1 MNNLHR
7 DLAPVSEAAWAQ
19 IEEEA
24 RRTFT
29 GAIAGRRVVDVAEPA
44 GLQAAAIGTG
54 HTRLLPDPGD
64 GVQARAREA
73 RPFIELRVPFT
84 LRRDQIDDVE
94 RGAADAD
101 WQPVK
106 DAATRIAL
114 AEDRIVFEGNE
125 PTGVVGVRP
134 LSSHPRLEL
143 PADPREYPDVVS
155 RALTTLRLTGVEG
168 PYALLL
174 SAEAYTAVRESV
186 DHGYPVFTH
195 LANVLEGDI
204 LWAPALEG
212 ALLISTRGGDYALH
226 LGQDLS
232 IGYLSHDADTVRLY
246 LQESLTFLAA
256 TAEAAV
262 VFHPVGGPGRSDA

>member
-7 DLAPVSEAAWAQ
+7 SLAPVSDAAWRQ

-29 GAIAGRRVVDVAEPA
+29 GSIAGRRVVDVADPA
-44 GLQAAAIGTG
+44 GLEAAAVGTG
-54 HTRLLPDPGD
+54 HTRQLPDPGD
-64 GVQARAREA
+64 GVQARARET
-73 RPFIELRVPFT
+73 RPYIELRVPFT

-106 DAATRIAL
+106 DAATKIAL
-114 AEDRIVFEGNE
+114 AEDRIVFEGNA
-125 PTGVVGVRP
+125 PTGVVGVRTLASNP
-134 LSSHPRLEL
+134 QLEL
-143 PADPREYPDVVS
+143 PDDPRKYPDVVS
-155 RALTTLRLTGVEG
+155 RALTSLRLAGVEG

-174 SAEAYTAVRESV
+174 SAEAFTAVRESV
-186 DHGYPVFTH
+186 DHGYPVSTH
-195 LANVLEGDI
+195 LANLLEGEI

-212 ALLISTRGGDYALH
+212 ALLVSTRGGDYTLH

-232 IGYLSHDADTVRLY
+232 IGYLSHDADTVDLY

-262 VFHPVGGPGRSDA
+262 SFRPAGTSS

>member
-7 DLAPVSEAAWAQ
+7 ALAPVSDAAWRQ

-29 GAIAGRRVVDVAEPA
+29 ATVAGRRVVDVADAA
-44 GLQAAAIGTG
+44 GLQAAAVGTG
-54 HTRLLPDPGD
+54 HTRALPDPAA
-64 GVQARAREA
+64 GVQARARES
-73 RPFIELRVPFT
+73 RPYIELRVPFT

-114 AEDRIVFEGNE
+114 AEDRIVFEGNSATE
-125 PTGVVGVRP
+125 VAGIRT
-134 LSSHPRLEL
+134 LSSNPALEL
-143 PADPREYPDVVS
+143 PADPRQYPDVVS

-174 SAEAYTAVRESV
+174 SAEAYTAVSESV
-186 DHGYPVFTH
+186 DHGYPIHSH
-195 LANVLEGDI
+195 LANLLEGDI

-212 ALLISTRGGDYALH
+212 ALLLSTRGGDFALH

-232 IGYLSHDADTVRLY
+232 IGYLSHDADTVQLY
-246 LQESLTFLAA
+246 LQESLTFLGA
-256 TAEAAV
+256 TAEASVA
-262 VFHPVGGPGRSDA
+262 FCPAGGATQSES

>member
-7 DLAPVSEAAWAQ
+7 ALAPISDAAWSQ
-19 IEEEA
+19 IEDEA

-29 GAIAGRRVVDVAEPA
+29 GAIAGRRVVDVADPA
-44 GLQAAAIGTG
+44 GVRAAAVGTG
-54 HTRLLPDPGD
+54 RTRPLPEPGD
-64 GVQARAREA
+64 GVQARARES

-84 LRRDQIDDVE
+84 LSRDEIDDVE

-106 DAATRIAL
+106 DAARRIAM
-114 AEDRIVFEGNE
+114 AEDRIVFAGNE
-125 PTGVVGVRP
+125 PTDVVGIRT
-134 LSSHPRLEL
+134 LSSNPALEL
-143 PADPREYPDVVS
+143 PADPRQYPDVVS
-155 RALTTLRLTGVEG
+155 RALNTLRLSGVEG

-174 SAEAYTAVRESV
+174 SADAYTAVCESV
-186 DHGYPVFTH
+186 DHGYPVFKH
-195 LANVLEGDI
+195 LANLLEGDI

-212 ALLISTRGGDYALH
+212 ALLVSTRGGDYTLH

-232 IGYLSHDADTVRLY
+232 IGYLSHDTETVQLY
-246 LQESLTFLAA
+246 LQESLTFLGA

-262 VFHPVGGPGRSDA
+262 AILPTGVPA